1 MSTKSFQNT
10 PLSAVCKKT
19 RWKLWQKDREQG
31 SLSCLVWCCELEN
44 HLGYEITASF
54 KSKLKADGL
63 VYKMA
68 LKFGKPPRSLRSVS
82 QQFVSI

>member
-1 MSTKSFQNT
+1 M
-10 PLSAVCKKT
+10 PLSAVCKKK
-19 RWKLWQKDREQG
+19 RGKLWQKDREQG
-31 SLSCLVWCCELEN
+31 GLSCLIWCCELEN
-44 HLGYEITASF
+44 HLGYERTANF

-63 VYKMA
+63 VYKMD

>member
-1 MSTKSFQNT
+1 MI
-10 PLSAVCKKT
+10 
-19 RWKLWQKDREQG
+19 
-31 SLSCLVWCCELEN
+31 WCCELEN
-44 HLGYEITASF
+44 HLGYEITANF

-63 VYKMA
+63 VYKMD